1 MFAVRTK
8 FVTKTE
14 VVLRT
19 VYTALEKGLAV
30 IGPTQVAEELGVSKS
45 TAQKMLNELSEAGYG
60 VYVPKKGLV
69 LNERGKMEAKAAMRM
84 HRLIE
89 CLLAELGVEDFCR
102 EAEKIGM
109 VAGSSFVDALEAKYG
124 DRKLCPCGKT
134 IPEVKK

>member
-1 MFAVRTK
+1 
-8 FVTKTE
+8 
-14 VVLRT
+14 
-19 VYTALEKGLAV
+19 
-30 IGPTQVAEELGVSKS
+30 
-45 TAQKMLNELSEAGYG
+45 
-60 VYVPKKGLV
+60 
-69 LNERGKMEAKAAMRM
+69 MEAKAAMRM